1 MQTPSKQKKTKVR
14 DKCPRQ
20 TTWGGGGGERKRI
33 IVV

>member
-20 TTWGGGGGERKRI
+20 TTWGGGERKRI